1 MAKAFDCI
9 IIGGGFAG
17 LQAAIQLGRYNHTI
31 LVIDSNHGRSTICK
45 SYHNILG
52 YPDGVSGGTLRSLGK
67 LQAESYG
74 VQFIEDEV
82 TDAENTTNNF
92 ILHGKSGETYEGK
105 KLLLATGV
113 MDRIP
118 DISNIMPCLGL
129 TIYVCPD
136 CDGYEVKDKRVV
148 LLGSGS
154 TGANLALTLSYWTK
168 QIVYINHDGRDLDEE
183 LKSNIQQKGITYI
196 KQEID
201 SVITG
206 AKAHDFKGVKLKD
219 GTTIEGDRGFIGFGG
234 NKVKTD
240 LAQKL
245 GVERLENKHINVN
258 PRTKETNIANI
269 WAAGDI
275 LAHSEQVT
283 IAMGDGSQAAIWIHK
298 RILSEMK

>member
-1 MAKAFDCI
+1 MVKTFDCI

-17 LQAAIQLGRYNHTI
+17 LQAAIQLGRYKHSI

-52 YPDGVSGGTLRSLGK
+52 YPDGVSGETLRSIGK
-67 LQAESYG
+67 AQAESYG
-74 VQFIEDEV
+74 VEFVEDEV
-82 TDAENTTNNF
+82 TDAKKNTNTF
-92 ILHGKSGETYEGK
+92 SLHAKSGEMYEANK
-105 KLLLATGV
+105 ILLATGV

-118 DISNIMPCLGL
+118 DIPNIMPCLGL

-136 CDGYEVKDKRVV
+136 CDGYEVKDKKVV

-168 QIVYINHDGRDLDEE
+168 QIVYINHDGRDLEEE
-183 LKSNIQQKGITYI
+183 LKTNIQQKGITYI
-196 KQEID
+196 KQEIE

-206 AKAHDFKGVKLKD
+206 DKAHEFKGVKLKD
-219 GTTIEGDRGFIGFGG
+219 GTIIEGDRGFIGFGG

-240 LAQKL
+240 LAEKL

-258 PRTKETNIANI
+258 PRTKETNIANV

-283 IAMGDGSQAAIWIHK
+283 IALGDGSHAAIWIHK
-298 RILSEMK
+298 RIMSEIN